1 MKQIALN
8 ITFATAVL
16 AAFTLA
22 SSAQGLPGWD
32 DPNSAGGG
40 ACKDNAYNCRA
51 TPNPL
56 PDTGTVWLE
65 EMTWMDVRDA
75 MAGGKT
81 TIIIATGGI
90 EPNGPWLELGK
101 HNNILHANCEAIARK
116 LGDALCAPIIKFVP
130 EGEIDPPSGHMMT
143 AGTISLRQETF
154 EALLNDMTESFQVGG
169 FENVILIGDSGG
181 NQRGMAAVAEKLD
194 GKSGVRVVHIPQYY
208 DYESVGQFLRDKGAV
223 PENMESDGLH
233 DDYRVTLNMM
243 ADDLKSVRWQARVNA
258 GLATINGISIAEKDK
273 TLALAHDLVNFRADS
288 TVAAIKAVLA
298 E

>member
-1 MKQIALN
+1 MKATALKIAL
-8 ITFATAVL
+8 AAAAV
-16 AAFTLA
+16 AGFTLA
-22 SSAQGLPGWD
+22 AGAQGLPGWD

-40 ACKDNAYNCRA
+40 ACKDNVYNCRD

-65 EMTWMDVRDA
+65 KMTWMDVRDA

-101 HNNILHANCEAIARK
+101 HNNILNANCEAIARK
-116 LGDALCAPIIKFVP
+116 LGDALCAPIVKFVP
-130 EGEIDPPSGHMMT
+130 EGDIDPPSGHMMT

-154 EALLNDMTESFQVGG
+154 EALLSDMTESFRVGG
-169 FENVILIGDSGG
+169 FENVVLIGDSGG
-181 NQRGMAAVAEKLD
+181 NRRGMAAVAEKLD
-194 GKSGVRVVHIPQYY
+194 GKNGARVVHIPQHY
-208 DYESVGQFLRDKGAV
+208 DYGAVGQFLLDKGAM
-223 PENMESDGLH
+223 PENTENDGLH

-258 GLATINGISIAEKDK
+258 GLATINGMSIAEKDK
-273 TLALAHDLVNFRADS
+273 TLALAHEVVNFRADR
-288 TVAAIKAVLA
+288 TVAAIKAALA